1 MKTRAFVLAAI
12 FCGSLF
18 TQNMSTA
25 ATGPEPAPVYVFGVV
40 PQQSVLE
47 LAKDWT
53 PIITYLSNK
62 TGYSLRFASAKDI
75 PTFESRLA
83 KGEYDIAYMN
93 PYHYAVFQRAPGY
106 KAFAK
111 EEGRLLKGVIV
122 VRKTSTYSDLH
133 ALKGETIAFP
143 GPASFAASIL
153 TQGEFG
159 KLGIAIVPKYVASH
173 DSVYL
178 AVARGIFSA
187 GGGVAKTLDD
197 SSPETK
203 DQLRILWSSV
213 AYAPHPFAAHP
224 RLPSDLLEKVQRAM
238 IAMAGDPEGAA
249 LLKAIGF
256 KGIVAAV
263 DKEYDDVRRLKLKVL
278 DSTPK

>member
-12 FCGSLF
+12 VFTALF
-18 TQNMSTA
+18 TQNISTA
-25 ATGPEPAPVYVFGVV
+25 ATAPAPAPVYLFGVV
-40 PQQSVLE
+40 PQQAVVE

-53 PIITYLSNK
+53 PILIYLSNK

-75 PTFESRLA
+75 PTFESRVA
-83 KGEYDIAYMN
+83 EGEYDIAYMN
-93 PYHYAVFQRAPGY
+93 PYHYSVFHRAPGY

-122 VRKTSTYSDLH
+122 VKKTSAYSDLQ
-133 ALKGETIAFP
+133 ALKGETVAFS
-143 GPASFAASIL
+143 GPAAFAASIL

-178 AVARGIFSA
+178 SVARGVFAA

-197 SSPETK
+197 TSPEIK
-203 DQLRILWSSV
+203 DQLRVLWSSV
-213 AYAPHPFAAHP
+213 GFTPHPFAAHP
-224 RLPSDLLEKVQRAM
+224 RVPSDLVEKVQRAM
-238 IAMAGDPEGAA
+238 IAMAGEPEGAA

-256 KGIVAAV
+256 KGIVVAA
-263 DKEYDDVRRLKLKVL
+263 DKDYDDVRRLRIKVI
-278 DSTPK
+278 DSPAK

>member
-1 MKTRAFVLAAI
+1 MKIRAFVLAAT
-12 FCGSLF
+12 LF
-18 TQNMSTA
+18 GTLITQNISTA
-25 ATGPEPAPVYVFGVV
+25 TTGPESAPVYLFGVV
-40 PQQSVLE
+40 PQQSVVE

-53 PIITYLSNK
+53 PIVTYLSKK
-62 TGYSLRFASAKDI
+62 TGYSLRFASARDI

-83 KGEYDIAYMN
+83 VGEYDIAYMN
-93 PYHYAVFQRAPGY
+93 PYHYAAFSRAPGY

-122 VRKTSTYSDLH
+122 VRKTSTYGDLH
-133 ALKGETIAFP
+133 GLKGETIAFP

-159 KLGIAIVPKYVASH
+159 KLGIDIVPKYVASH

-178 AVARGIFSA
+178 GVARGHFSA
-187 GGGVAKTLDD
+187 GGGVAKTLDETN
-197 SSPETK
+197 PEIK
-203 DQLRILWSSV
+203 DQLRVLWTSA
-213 AYAPHPFAAHP
+213 AYTPHPFAAHP
-224 RLPSDLLEKVQRAM
+224 RVPSDLLEKVQRAM
-238 IAMAGDPEGAA
+238 IVMAADPEGAV

-256 KGIVAAV
+256 KGIVAAQNK
-263 DKEYDDVRRLKLKVL
+263 DYDNVRRLKLKVI